1 MPQFST
7 DIYNVSIQS
16 FRLHTDLEGSSH
28 GLGPMPNTKRCMPPL
43 RLASWHQP
51 AVAIPTARRLLPEG
65 CIFHPQVH
73 ISSLL
78 MLCSFTATE
87 AWRTQAPLSA
97 GDALGQPQG
106 PLALNKGLSM
116 EPVRHRHQINQR
128 PLLRVWTSA
137 ASKRQGW
144 GRGGESSEDPGSVCR
159 SSTPKFEKVPILLRI
174 PNRCP
179 GLSGGEGKGF
189 PLRHLLV

>member
-28 GLGPMPNTKRCMPPL
+28 GLGPMPNTKQCMPPL

-51 AVAIPTARRLLPEG
+51 AVTIPTARRLLLPEG
-65 CIFHPQVH
+65 CVFHPQVH

-116 EPVRHRHQINQR
+116 EPVRHRHIKLTSDPCSGSGHQR
-128 PLLRVWTSA
+128 S
-137 ASKRQGW
+137 Q
-144 GRGGESSEDPGSVCR
+144 RG
-159 SSTPKFEKVPILLRI
+159 K
-174 PNRCP
+174 
-179 GLSGGEGKGF
+179 GGEGEGRVQKILALFVGAVPRSLRKF
-189 PLRHLLV
+189 PSYLEFLVNQIAAQG

>member
-16 FRLHTDLEGSSH
+16 FRLHTDLEGSSQ
-28 GLGPMPNTKRCMPPL
+28 GLGPMPNTTKCMPPL

-51 AVAIPTARRLLPEG
+51 AAAIPTARRLLPEG
-65 CIFHPQVH
+65 CVFHPQVH

-106 PLALNKGLSM
+106 PLALNKGSAWSPCNTDIKLTSDLCS
-116 EPVRHRHQINQR
+116 RSGHQR
-128 PLLRVWTSA
+128 P
-137 ASKRQGW
+137 Q
-144 GRGGESSEDPGSVCR
+144 RGKGGA
-159 SSTPKFEKVPILLRI
+159 
-174 PNRCP
+174 
-179 GLSGGEGKGF
+179 GEGRVQKILALFVGAVPRSLRRF
-189 PLRHLLV
+189 PSYLEFLVNQIAAQG